1 MRPAGEVRLALIR
14 AAYDIFSEGRVATL
28 MELAQ
33 RACVGRDAARDL
45 VPKMKRA
52 GVLHI
57 VGERRVPYRN
67 RPVAEYAPVI
77 STSDALNLQPWSN
90 LNHCMSNWIR

>member
-14 AAYDIFSEGRVATL
+14 AAQDIFSEGRGATL
-28 MELAQ
+28 VELAQ
-33 RACVGRDAARDL
+33 RACVGREVARQHISNI
-45 VPKMKRA
+45 KRA
-52 GVLHI
+52 GLLRI

-77 STSDALNLQPWSN
+77 STADALSLQPWSN
-90 LNHCMSNWIR
+90 LNHCMSTWTR